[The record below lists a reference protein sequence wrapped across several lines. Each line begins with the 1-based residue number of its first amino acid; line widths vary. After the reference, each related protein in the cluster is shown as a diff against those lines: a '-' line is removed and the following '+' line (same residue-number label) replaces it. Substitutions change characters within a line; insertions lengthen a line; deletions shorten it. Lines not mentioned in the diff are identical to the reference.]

1 MIEFNMPSLGADME
15 DGTLVEWRVK
25 PGDKVKRGDIIAD
38 VDTQKG
44 LIEIEVFDE
53 GTIDQLVIKE
63 GEKVPVGTVLAK
75 IIPTGEIASV
85 TRESV
90 PVKKETETK
99 ESKKEKIDIKK
110 KAVKQTVKEDSTGL
124 FDHIKISPLARKIA
138 AEKSIDISMITGTGP
153 GGSIVLKD
161 IERAAEETGKSGERV
176 KEDKKA
182 QAQKGLRSAIAL
194 AMSKSN
200 REIPHFYLE
209 AKIDMSKAMAWL
221 KETNKKRDVK
231 DRLLSVVLLIKA
243 TAKAVQ
249 KVPEVNAYWEN
260 DLHLKEAINIGFAV
274 SLRQGGVVIPA
285 IQNAAQKSLP
295 ELMLLLTDLIPRAKA
310 LKLRSSELSEST
322 ITLTNIGE
330 GNVATVFGVIY
341 PPQVAIVGFG
351 TITEEAWAENGTISS
366 RPVLHVTL
374 AADHRAIDGYLGS
387 KFLTEIKDH
396 LQNPTAL

>member
-1 MIEFNMPSLGADME
+1 LIIPAGESAPVKEEAEREKKKKTEVQKKAIEP
-15 DGTLVEWRVK
+15 RVK
-25 PGDKVKRGDIIAD
+25 
-38 VDTQKG
+38 
-44 LIEIEVFDE
+44 EI
-53 GTIDQLVIKE
+53 TI
-63 GEKVPVGTVLAK
+63 
-75 IIPTGEIASV
+75 
-85 TRESV
+85 ESV
-90 PVKKETETK
+90 DRK
-99 ESKKEKIDIKK
+99 
-110 KAVKQTVKEDSTGL
+110 
-124 FDHIKISPLARKIA
+124 KISPLARKIA
-138 AEKSIDISMITGTGP
+138 MEKGIDISTIAGTGP
-153 GGSIVLKD
+153 RGSIVVKD
-161 IERAAEETGKSGERV
+161 VERAVERKGKSWERV

-182 QAQKGLRSAIAL
+182 QITEGLRSAIAS

-209 AKIDMSKAMAWL
+209 AKIDMSKAIVWL
-221 KETNKKRDVK
+221 RETNKKREVK

-260 DLHLKEAINIGFAV
+260 GLHLKEAINIGFAV

-285 IQNAAQKSLP
+285 IQNASQKSLP
-295 ELMLLLTDLIPRAKA
+295 ELMILLADLIPRAKA

-351 TITEEAWAENGTISS
+351 SITEEAWAENGAISS
-366 RPVLHVTL
+366 RPVIHVTL

-387 KFLTEIKDH
+387 RFLTALKDH
-396 LQNPTAL
+396 LQNPEKL